1 MKSAVSSVVDGIK
14 AAVTEKFNAAKQ
26 AATDAW
32 EAAKSAVTE
41 KVQAM
46 KDKVSDTLQGIKDKV
61 TEIMEGVK
69 NAFKE
74 KIDAAKEL
82 VHAGIEAIKGLFNI
96 TLEFPKIKLPHFK
109 INGNFSL
116 NPPSVPSFSVDW
128 YAKAMKDGMIL
139 NNPTIFGMQGGRLL
153 GAGEAGPEVVV
164 GASSLF
170 GMIKRAVGNTYNTG
184 GNVINVYGAPGQDV
198 KELARE
204 IANLIQG
211 DVDSKAAVWG

>member
-1 MKSAVSSVVDGIK
+1 
-14 AAVTEKFNAAKQ
+14 
-26 AATDAW
+26 
-32 EAAKSAVTE
+32 
-41 KVQAM
+41 
-46 KDKVSDTLQGIKDKV
+46 
-61 TEIMEGVK
+61 
-69 NAFKE
+69 
-74 KIDAAKEL
+74 
-82 VHAGIEAIKGLFNI
+82 
-96 TLEFPKIKLPHFK
+96 
-109 INGNFSL
+109 
-116 NPPSVPSFSVDW
+116 
-128 YAKAMKDGMIL
+128 MKDGMIL

-211 DVDSKAAVWG
+211 DVDSRAAVWG